1 MIEEIYQSK
10 KMLNLKIPDTKH
22 PGNLRHTTNNN
33 NSKVTEISYHVVTD
47 ISQYN
52 WTQLGN
58 KT

>member
-1 MIEEIYQSK
+1 
-10 KMLNLKIPDTKH
+10 MLNLKIPDTKY